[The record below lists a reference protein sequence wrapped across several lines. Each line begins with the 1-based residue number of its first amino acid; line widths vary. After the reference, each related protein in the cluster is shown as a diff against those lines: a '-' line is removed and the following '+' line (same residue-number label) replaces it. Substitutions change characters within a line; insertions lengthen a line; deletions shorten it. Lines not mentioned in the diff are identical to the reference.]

1 MKVVILNALIISVLV
16 LTFTSCENNKE
27 LPPFHAK
34 GTIIGVTA
42 LCYGEAVII
51 EVENPLGIGLAGML
65 PSSTENKITYKN
77 AIWVP
82 YFSKIGIPDSVPQ
95 TIGTWLSFEY
105 RELTQDEREKSNLF
119 SSTEPIG
126 CLGNII
132 PPNAKYLI
140 ITKVIE
146 FK

>member
-1 MKVVILNALIISVLV
+1 MKAVIFNILIYAVLV
-16 LTFTSCENNKE
+16 ITFSSCENTKE

-42 LCYGEAVII
+42 LCYGEVVII
-51 EVENPLGIGLAGML
+51 EVENPLGIGFAGML
-65 PSSTENKITYKN
+65 PSSTEDKITYKN
-77 AIWVP
+77 AIGVP
-82 YFSKIGIPDSVPQ
+82 YFSKIGIPDSIPQ

-105 RELTQDEREKSNLF
+105 RELTQEERETSNLF
-119 SSTEPIG
+119 SSTEPIM
-126 CLGNII
+126 CLANII

-140 ITKVIE
+140 ITKIFE